1 MEEGKKLIV
10 KKLRPYLYLLD
21 ENHECTGFLVIGEKK
36 ACLIDTMM
44 GYHDYKKVIADITD
58 KPVIVINT
66 HGHPDHIYGNVYFDE
81 AYINPKDIPLTK
93 DALFAVYDEA
103 NKNASIVKSEDSEV
117 KQ

>member
-93 DALFAVYDEA
+93 EFIENPEFAAECQ
-103 NKNASIVKSEDSEV
+103 KRGASMPMSLS
-117 KQ
+117 